1 MSQKRFVLGW
11 QSESET
17 LPLLKRT
24 KSGKLDSVTRSP
36 HGMWNYMTYRDAI
49 NILGMDPSRIYTD
62 GRIDLDPE
70 QWADFGW
77 MLCHCGPPQNA
88 VREMKKRTLPSN
100 INPYSPDLIDPLRD
114 LCAESVFKRKRGGD
128 FEVIGTE
135 GAQAGISYVLNSFT
149 DPGDEVIITD
159 PGYFHFESAI
169 LMAGGIPVKTTLDT
183 GNGFRIDPL
192 EIEKLLSEKTKI
204 IIVCDPINPFG
215 TAQKKEELLLLI
227 EIARDNDII
236 IMNDITH
243 NTHRIDPR
251 SEHFPMSSLCK
262 DTNTDNVVS
271 IYSVSHGYGMAAV
284 RIGFLAG
291 HPDIMKACL
300 TAKVSM
306 TRLNTNLIAQY
317 GALAALRDEYY
328 IAETE
333 EIIRKNYHFI
343 KDVVARTRGIEIP
356 VEPSYGFSMVIDVSG
371 TGVTAQELT
380 VSLFKRNIA
389 VYPGDGLGDSGATD
403 YVRLNFSH
411 SDQRALKRFE
421 DSIGKAI
428 EEAQTGIYTES
439 VIRFFE
445 QKQNER
451 ARWIL
456 RELKNRA
463 KDRQAAY

>member
-17 LPLLKRT
+17 LGLLERT
-24 KSGKLDSVTRSP
+24 RSGKLDSVTRSP

-49 NILGMDPSRIYTD
+49 NILGMDPSRIYAD

-77 MLCHCGPPQNA
+77 MLCHCGPPRNA
-88 VREMKKRTLPSN
+88 VREMKERTLPSN
-100 INPYSPDLIDPLRD
+100 VNPYSPDLITPLRD

-135 GAQAGISYVLNSFT
+135 GAQAGISYVLNSFVN
-149 DPGDEVIITD
+149 PGDEVIITD

-169 LMAGGIPVKTTLDT
+169 LMAGGIPVKTTLDA
-183 GNGFRIDPL
+183 GNGFRLDPL
-192 EIEKLLSEKTKI
+192 EVEKLLSEKTKI
-204 IIVCDPINPFG
+204 LIVCDPVNPFG
-215 TAQKKEELLLLI
+215 TVQKKEELLSLI
-227 EIARDNDII
+227 ETARQNDII
-236 IMNDITH
+236 IINDITH

-251 SEHFPMSSLCK
+251 SEHFPMSSLRSE
-262 DTNTDNVVS
+262 TNTDNVVS
-271 IYSVSHGYGMAAV
+271 VYSVSHGYGMAAV

-300 TAKVSM
+300 TTKVSM

-317 GALAALRDEYY
+317 GALAALGDKRY

-343 KDVVARTRGIEIP
+343 KDVVARTGGVEIP

-371 TGVTAQELT
+371 AGVTAQELT

-411 SDQRALKRFE
+411 PDRGALKRFE
-421 DSIGKAI
+421 DSLGEAV
-428 EEAQTGIYTES
+428 EEARTGVYTES

-445 QKQNER
+445 EKQNER

-456 RELKNRA
+456 RELKSRA

>member
-11 QSESET
+11 QSESEA
-17 LPLLKRT
+17 LPLLERA
-24 KSGKLDSVTRSP
+24 KSGKLDSVMRSP

-49 NILGMDPSRIYTD
+49 NILGMDPARIYTD
-62 GRIDLDPE
+62 GRIDLDPR

-77 MLCHCGPPQNA
+77 MLCHCGPPESV
-88 VREMKKRTLPSN
+88 VREMKKRTSRSN
-100 INPYSPDLIDPLRD
+100 INPYSPDLINPLRD

-135 GAQAGISYVLNSFT
+135 GAQAGISYALGSFT

-159 PGYFHFESAI
+159 PGYFHFESAV
-169 LMAGGIPVKTTLDT
+169 LMAGGVPLKTTLDA
-183 GNGFRIDPL
+183 GNGFRLDPL
-192 EIEKLLSEKTKI
+192 EIEKLLSEKTKT
-204 IIVCDPINPFG
+204 IIVCDPVNPFG
-215 TAQKKEELLLLI
+215 TVQKKEELLSLI
-227 EIARDNDII
+227 EIARDNGIMII
-236 IMNDITH
+236 NDITH
-243 NTHRIDPR
+243 NTHRIDPG
-251 SEHFPMSSLCK
+251 SQHFPMSSLSR
-262 DTNTDNVVS
+262 DTNTDNVIS
-271 IYSVSHGYGMAAV
+271 TYSVSHGYGMAAV

-317 GALAALRDEYY
+317 GALAALRDRNY

-333 EIIRKNYHFI
+333 GIIRKNYRFI

-380 VSLFKRNIA
+380 VSLFKRKVA

-411 SDQRALKRFE
+411 SDRRALERFE
-421 DSIGKAI
+421 DSLGKAV
-428 EEAQTGIYTES
+428 EEAKTGIYTES

-451 ARWIL
+451 ATWIL
-456 RELKNRA
+456 RKLKNRA
-463 KDRQAAY
+463 KDRQTAY